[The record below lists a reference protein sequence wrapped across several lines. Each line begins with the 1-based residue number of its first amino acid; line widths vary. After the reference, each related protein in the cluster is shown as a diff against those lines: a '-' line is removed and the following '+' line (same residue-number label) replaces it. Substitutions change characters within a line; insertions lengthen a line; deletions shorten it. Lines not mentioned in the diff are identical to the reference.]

1 MNKEFFEAVEEIAK
15 EKSIDTDYLYEKIA
29 NGIIAAVKHDYN
41 GKDIVHCD
49 IDPEK
54 KKMKVYVTKD
64 VVEEVEDPDTQ
75 LTLAQAQAI
84 RKSAKTGKSIDIQ
97 IKTKDLGRIAAQTAK
112 HVIRQGIRE
121 AEKANVYEEFKK
133 KDKELVSAV
142 VNRVDPTNGTA
153 VIELGKTFTLL
164 PWQEQ
169 IPGETLR
176 EGDNIKVFIMSID
189 ETPKGPRIMVSRA
202 NAGFVKRLFENE
214 VPEIFDGTV
223 EIKAIT
229 REAGVR
235 TKIAVY
241 SNDENVDALGACI
254 GPRGQRIANIVD
266 VLGDEKVDIINYSE
280 NPAEFVAAALSPSDV
295 DEVEIVDEK
304 EKICRATVPADK
316 LSLAIGA
323 KGQNVRLAAKLT
335 GWKIDIK
342 ADGVFQPNN

>member
-1 MNKEFFEAVEEIAK
+1 MNKEFFDAVDEIAK
-15 EKSIDTDYLYEKIA
+15 EKSIDPDYLYEKIS

-41 GKDIVHCD
+41 GKDIVSCE

-54 KKMKVYVTKD
+54 EKLKVYVTKD

-75 LTLAQAQAI
+75 LTLEEAQKI
-84 RKSAKTGKSIDIQ
+84 RKSAKVGKTVDIP

-121 AEKANVYEEFKK
+121 AEKANTYAEFKE
-133 KDKELVSAV
+133 KDKELISAV

-153 VIELGKTFTLL
+153 VLEINNTFTLL
-164 PWQEQ
+164 PPQDQ
-169 IPGETLR
+169 IPGEVLH
-176 EGDNIKVFIMSID
+176 EGETIQVFVMSTE
-189 ETPKGPRIMVSRA
+189 ETPKGPKIMVSRA
-202 NAGFVKRLFENE
+202 NAGFVRRLFENE
-214 VPEIFDGTV
+214 VPEIYDGTV

-254 GPRGQRIANIVD
+254 GNHGQRIAGIMR
-266 VLGDEKVDIINYSE
+266 VLGDEKIDVVSYSE
-280 NPAEFVAAALSPSDV
+280 DPVEFIAEALSPADV
-295 DEVEIVDEK
+295 DDVEILDEK
-304 EKICRATVPADK
+304 EKVCRVTVPADK

-323 KGQNVRLAAKLT
+323 KGQNVRLAARLT

-342 ADGVFQPNN
+342 TEGSAY